1 MTSPSLPR
9 LLPLLLA
16 PLLLAA
22 GGCASPTTGRVRD
35 AHLLWKAPPEAKE
48 VASYEQLGP
57 FWERVEMPDGAVRRS
72 VRPFVWTDV
81 RSAEEGVS
89 HTEVFWPLYSVDR
102 RADQVSWRFLCFFGM
117 DKDVTGEGSPQ
128 DRNWLFPL

>member
-1 MTSPSLPR
+1 MRPPLRR
-9 LLPLLLA
+9 LAVLLA
-16 PLLLAA
+16 PLALAA

-35 AHLLWKAPPEAKE
+35 AHLLWSPPPGQKE

-57 FWERVEMPDGAVRRS
+57 FWERVETPDGAVRRS

-89 HTEVFWPLYSVDR
+89 HTEVLWPLYSVDR
-102 RADQVSWRFLCFFGM
+102 RADQVSWRVLCFFGM
-117 DKDVTGEGSPQ
+117 D
-128 DRNWLFPL
+128 